1 MSGSKRPL
9 RLRFPPLDR
18 GLPDGPE
25 QGCWK
30 TRSKSQLRTTQGVL
44 KEGNQV
50 PHSNSSASEV
60 SLASARPPRRGG
72 GREGAGS
79 FRGRGGGRA
88 EAFLHR
94 AGRSRSPCP
103 LSGRPPWPPRSS
115 LRLWTAQRHAPAPM
129 RRAKS
134 APKMGWEE
142 NVPTL
147 VPSTLAAHHVL
158 HLFPPPGLSAPRAP
172 RSAAGRNCPE
182 GLALRRESPR
192 GSGHSLARG
201 SPPVPCGG
209 TAATASQSSRSGRAA
224 TSRVTRGCPPLT
236 H

>member
-103 LSGRPPWPPRSS
+103 LSGRLPGPRALLSGSGRLPVFSGGARITSVS
-115 LRLWTAQRHAPAPM
+115 LHFVSRFLLSPAP
-129 RRAKS
+129 
-134 APKMGWEE
+134 P
-142 NVPTL
+142 
-147 VPSTLAAHHVL
+147 
-158 HLFPPPGLSAPRAP
+158 
-172 RSAAGRNCPE
+172 
-182 GLALRRESPR
+182 
-192 GSGHSLARG
+192 
-201 SPPVPCGG
+201 
-209 TAATASQSSRSGRAA
+209 
-224 TSRVTRGCPPLT
+224 
-236 H
+236 